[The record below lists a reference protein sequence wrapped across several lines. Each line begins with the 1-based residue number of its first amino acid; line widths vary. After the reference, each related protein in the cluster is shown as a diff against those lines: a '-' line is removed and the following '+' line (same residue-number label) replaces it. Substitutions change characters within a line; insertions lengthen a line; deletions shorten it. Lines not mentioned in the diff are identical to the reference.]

1 MQPRAVKP
9 PNKSHL
15 NLENGDIS
23 LGARWLF
30 VFNGAPQ
37 WQQKE
42 EPENYLNFK
51 SQKYIL
57 TYKYCISNKKKIEVK
72 STNVHIVPFEKNNT
86 ENISP
91 VFSTEISQRFWRV
104 SYF

>member
-1 MQPRAVKP
+1 M
-9 PNKSHL
+9 

-42 EPENYLNFK
+42 KPENYLNFQEPK
-51 SQKYIL
+51 
-57 TYKYCISNKKKIEVK
+57 
-72 STNVHIVPFEKNNT
+72 VHFDL
-86 ENISP
+86 
-91 VFSTEISQRFWRV
+91 
-104 SYF
+104 

>member
-9 PNKSHL
+9 LNKSHL

-30 VFNGAPQ
+30 VLNGAPQ

-57 TYKYCISNKKKIEVK
+57 TYKYCISNKKKIEVRF
-72 STNVHIVPFEKNNT
+72 TNVHISLT
-86 ENISP
+86 
-91 VFSTEISQRFWRV
+91 FWKE
-104 SYF
+104 